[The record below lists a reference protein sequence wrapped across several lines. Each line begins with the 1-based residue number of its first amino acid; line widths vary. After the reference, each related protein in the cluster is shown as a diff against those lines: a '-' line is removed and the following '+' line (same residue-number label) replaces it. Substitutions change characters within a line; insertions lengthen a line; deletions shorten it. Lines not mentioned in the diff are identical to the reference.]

1 MDLPGPNTGGAPR
14 LFRRDPPNSLQRMH
28 IDDPKIYESLAK
40 LIHAKTKDP
49 TLREDLNQEAL
60 VHLWLTERK
69 NPGHTLSWYL
79 QSCRFHIQ
87 HLLHSGRS
95 LDSPK
100 RRHLGCQIT
109 CDPAQDSALD
119 QVLRLD
125 ANTHEHVDA
134 QDLRTKLFPRLKARD
149 RLLLYLLAD
158 GYSIREIAE
167 LLGLTHPAIL
177 KRVNRIALAAANLG
191 FSRAA

>member
-1 MDLPGPNTGGAPR
+1 
-14 LFRRDPPNSLQRMH
+14 MH
-28 IDDPKIYESLAK
+28 IDDPEVYERLAK
-40 LIHAKTKDP
+40 LIQAKTKDS

-60 VHLWLTERK
+60 VHLWLTEK
-69 NPGHTLSWYL
+69 ENPGHTLSWYL

-87 HLLHSGRS
+87 HLLDSGRS

-119 QVLRLD
+119 QVFRLD
-125 ANTHEHVDA
+125 ANTHEHVDV
-134 QDLRTKLFPRLKARD
+134 QDLLAKLRGCLKPKD
-149 RLLLYLLAD
+149 RLVLYLLAD
-158 GYSIREIAE
+158 GYGIREIADA
-167 LLGLTHPAIL
+167 LGLTHPAIL
-177 KRVNRIALAAANLG
+177 KRVNRIALASANLG